1 MPVERP
7 GDETKKKY
15 AILEGGEEGGESLE
29 DLVILR
35 NTREKEKE
43 GSHEKKVK
51 KKNIGQRKVRE
62 QIVTHT
68 HKHTKE
74 EKKPQTKHAGNGDCT
89 KSKRVFTEEISKGRK
104 RSHKRLVQKNLASKG
119 PSIIMLR

>member
-29 DLVILR
+29 DLAILR

-51 KKNIGQRKVRE
+51 KKNRS
-62 QIVTHT
+62 
-68 HKHTKE
+68 
-74 EKKPQTKHAGNGDCT
+74 EKSP
-89 KSKRVFTEEISKGRK
+89 
-104 RSHKRLVQKNLASKG
+104 
-119 PSIIMLR
+119 